1 MDASESQISIER
13 TMRSL
18 ELLNVD
24 RTSISVMSLLW
35 RTLGARP
42 RFAAKALELRSGGL
56 IGTWLP
62 PEYASYDCLGL
73 IVAHTVCRECVHL
86 MVDWAKRADALSPKL
101 SPSPPGPACRGSTA
115 LAHAICSFLS
125 LREAYTVRKDCA
137 HRLKGR
143 AKRRRVWFRRL
154 RFLCPVTRQ
163 RGRSTTA

>member
-18 ELLNVD
+18 ELLKVD
-24 RTSISVMSLLW
+24 WTSISVLCLLW
-35 RTLGARP
+35 RTLGARA
-42 RFAAKALELRSGGL
+42 RFATKALELRSGGL

-86 MVDWAKRADALSPKL
+86 MLDWAKRADALSPKL
-101 SPSPPGPACRGSTA
+101 SSSPPGPAGRGSTA
-115 LAHAICSFLS
+115 LAHAICNFLWIK
-125 LREAYTVRKDCA
+125 EAYTVRQECA

-143 AKRRRVWFRRL
+143 AKRGRAWSRRF

-163 RGRSTTA
+163 RGKGTTA